1 MLTEQ
6 VGMSPR
12 QVCGGV
18 PWEVL
23 KPDLSLSPGLLGIH
37 LVVHLWDPS
46 LFKRKSPEE
55 LVWGAN
61 SGLEDESGLAFTVR
75 CPPL

>member
-1 MLTEQ
+1 
-6 VGMSPR
+6 MSPR

-18 PWEVL
+18 PWEIL